1 MSEAS
6 RSQLLEVVSK
16 DSARL
21 AQSLARAGPAFEA
34 AVRPSG
40 GPRDYAAAYENRD
53 NN

>member
-1 MSEAS
+1 VRAWRN
-6 RSQLLEVVSK
+6 RS
-16 DSARL
+16 
-21 AQSLARAGPAFEA
+21 RAGPAFEA